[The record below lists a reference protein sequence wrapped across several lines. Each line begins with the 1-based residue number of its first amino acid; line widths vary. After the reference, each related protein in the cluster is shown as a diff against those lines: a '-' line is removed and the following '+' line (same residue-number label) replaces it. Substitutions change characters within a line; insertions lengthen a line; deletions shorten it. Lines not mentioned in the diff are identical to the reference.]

1 MCSEKTPP
9 LESPNLHD
17 QPQSQGLA
25 GSGSNEGAKVGQ
37 PEAPAAV
44 HPTPTAKRADTD
56 SSLVQGAGPAEQ
68 LRDADHNQVRQRPE
82 RRRLR
87 SIWLSVRLR

>member
-1 MCSEKTPP
+1 MKHTLRETQLTP
-9 LESPNLHD
+9 D

-82 RRRLR
+82 RR